1 MTQKARKRRT
11 VKIGESDGE
20 RARCGATETVRK
32 SGVKTGEREGE
43 EEREKQERGKG
54 KEAEKREREGSPT

>member
-32 SGVKTGEREGE
+32 SGVKSGRER
-43 EEREKQERGKG
+43 RRGR
-54 KEAEKREREGSPT
+54 KRETGTR